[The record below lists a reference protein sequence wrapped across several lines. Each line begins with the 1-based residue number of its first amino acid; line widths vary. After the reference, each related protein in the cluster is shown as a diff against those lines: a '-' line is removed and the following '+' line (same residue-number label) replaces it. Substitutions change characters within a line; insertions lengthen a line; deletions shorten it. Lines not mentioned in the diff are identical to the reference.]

1 MDLILLFLND
11 RRLGI
16 PFSESDLFFLTF
28 YFRSHVERKMEP
40 LDSSLPKNANNA
52 TIAKRHRLSFG
63 VNDDNNN
70 DHNDDDNDDNTTTTS
85 KNSSDKNHNNGTTN
99 NNDTNGID
107 NNIYNTNGRQQ

>member
-63 VNDDNNN
+63 VNDDDNNN
-70 DHNDDDNDDNTTTTS
+70 DKDVDDDNDDTTTTT
-85 KNSSDKNHNNGTTN
+85 NNNTNDKDDNNGTTN

-107 NNIYNTNGRQQ
+107 NNNTN